1 MAPVLRF
8 WFCSPLVQIAVA
20 ESGEAAKFSGMSN
33 QDPNIS
39 DPHRPT
45 IRQLDDSAINRIA
58 AGEVVERPASAVKE
72 LVENAIDAGANRIT
86 IEIADGGK
94 TLIRVTDDGCG
105 MTPEDL
111 PLALSRHATSK
122 IDGSDLL
129 NIHTF
134 GFRGEALP
142 SLGAVGRLTITS
154 RAAGHD
160 AAQIRVAG
168 GKMDPV
174 KPAALRTGTIV
185 ELRDLFYATPAR
197 LKFMRTDRAESQAI
211 SDVIKR
217 LAMAEPSVGFTLR
230 DVSGGGEGRVTF
242 RADPATGDLFDALH
256 GRLASVLGREFA
268 ENALRIDAT
277 RDGIRLFGYAALPTY
292 SRGAAVA
299 QFLFVNSRPVKDKM
313 LTGAL
318 RGAYFDFLSRDRH
331 PAAALFI
338 DCDPTLVDVNVH
350 PAKSEV
356 RFRDPGLARGL
367 IVSALRHAL
376 AEAGHRAS
384 TTVAGATLGA
394 MRPEEPT
401 ATGAARIYQMD
412 RPSMGA
418 RSFSYAAQSPEQ
430 PQAGSSHAPLPP
442 SAGFAELQGE
452 YSGRVTEVAPG
463 PLSDAP
469 EPAAPGAEHLPLG
482 AARGQVHENYIIAQT
497 EDGMVI
503 VDQHAAHERLVYEKL
518 KHQMAENG
526 VAAQA
531 LLIPEIV
538 ELGSNDC
545 ARILAHAEALKKFGL
560 GIEAFGGNA
569 LAVRETPAILGEVN
583 AEAMV
588 KDILDELD
596 DQGESQLVQARLEA
610 ILSRVACH
618 GSIRSGRR
626 MRGEEMNA
634 LLREMEATPHSG
646 QCNHGRPT
654 YVELKLADIERLFG
668 RS

>member
-1 MAPVLRF
+1 MA
-8 WFCSPLVQIAVA
+8 QA
-20 ESGEAAKFSGMSN
+20 N
-33 QDPNIS
+33 PNIS
-39 DPHRPT
+39 ENRPV
-45 IRQLDDSAINRIA
+45 IRQLDEAAINRIA

-72 LVENAIDAGANRIT
+72 LVENAIDAGATRIA
-86 IEIADGGK
+86 IDIADGGK

-105 MTPEDL
+105 IAPEDL

-154 RAAGHD
+154 RAPGAE

-168 GKMDPV
+168 GKMEPV
-174 KPAALRTGTIV
+174 KPAALRAGTVV

-197 LKFMRTDRAESQAI
+197 LKFMRTDRAEAQAI
-211 SDVIKR
+211 SDTVKR
-217 LAMAEPSVGFTLR
+217 LAMAEPSITFTLR
-230 DVSGGGEGRVTF
+230 DVSGGGEGRVVF
-242 RADPATGDLFDALH
+242 RADRENGDLFDALH
-256 GRLASVLGREFA
+256 ARLARILGREFA

-277 RDGIRLFGYAALPTY
+277 REGIRLYGYAALPTY

-299 QFLFVNSRPVKDKM
+299 QFLFVNGRPVRDKM

-318 RGAYFDFLSRDRH
+318 RAAYFDFLSRDRH

-338 DCDPTLVDVNVH
+338 DCEPTLVDVNVH

-356 RFRDPGLARGL
+356 RFRDPGVARGL
-367 IVSALRHAL
+367 IVSSLRHAL

-384 TTVAGATLGA
+384 TTVANATLGA
-394 MRPEEPT
+394 MRPEP
-401 ATGAARIYQMD
+401 APVAPARVYQMD
-412 RPSMGA
+412 RPSPAA
-418 RSFSYAAQSPEQ
+418 RAMAYQAQ
-430 PQAGSSHAPLPP
+430 AP
-442 SAGFAELQGE
+442 GFADLANA
-452 YSGRVTEVAPG
+452 YSGSVVEPVA
-463 PLSDAP
+463 
-469 EPAAPGAEHLPLG
+469 EPAQPDQTPPEHLPLG

-497 EDGMVI
+497 ADGMVI

-518 KHQMAENG
+518 KKQMAENG

-538 ELGSNDC
+538 ELSEGDC
-545 ARILAHAEALKKFGL
+545 ARLIAVADDLSRLGL
-560 GIEAFGGNA
+560 TIEPFGGGA
-569 LAVRETPAILGEVN
+569 VAVRETPAILGEVN
-583 AEAMV
+583 ARAMIL
-588 KDILDELD
+588 DILDELA
-596 DQGESQLVQARLEA
+596 DQGESQTVQARIEA

-618 GSIRSGRR
+618 GSVRSGRR
-626 MRGEEMNA
+626 MRAEEMNA

-654 YVELKLADIERLFG
+654 YVELKLSDIERLFG